1 MIYSTKQK
9 EIAKFN
15 ALSESASASELGHS
29 REELSPNH
37 TGFDGMSIEDY
48 LGYNPNDIGITRSD
62 ELAEDPAYGTFFR
75 EPIVMEAFT
84 EHFNLEDAT
93 TRKAILAMNEAD
105 QNSVLTALTSKLYDN
120 IVAKVDDIDY
130 GEIPSTKGDV
140 TKLSNYAKLRECIDL
155 LRKILK
161 EYKQDTTP
169 IDTVSL
175 ALANIESRKDLFNRA
190 FRLDVEL
197 PIILYN
203 NMVLS
208 VINSVSYM
216 IATSIEFIK
225 TPNKDSFQIV
235 LNKVAFAKTKS
246 NLLFN
251 NLKKFNKCCERR
263 DFDKSMEHVI
273 KNYVGMHE
281 AAAIG
286 GAISSFLG
294 GTVAGPILAVVG
306 ILLVII
312 PLLRELVFYFY
323 FTKMRV
329 SEFFDIQADLLQM
342 NAYNV
347 ENDNTMDDNKKQK
360 IVSSQLKIVEWFRK
374 MANKFNINSKKAEVE
389 SEKEII
395 AQSKK
400 MNIGDVDNSNLS
412 VLF

>member
-1 MIYSTKQK
+1 
-9 EIAKFN
+9 
-15 ALSESASASELGHS
+15 
-29 REELSPNH
+29 
-37 TGFDGMSIEDY
+37 
-48 LGYNPNDIGITRSD
+48 
-62 ELAEDPAYGTFFR
+62 
-75 EPIVMEAFT
+75 
-84 EHFNLEDAT
+84 
-93 TRKAILAMNEAD
+93 MNEAD

-161 EYKQDTTP
+161 EYKQDTAP

-251 NLKKFNKCCERR
+251 NLKKFNNCCERR
-263 DFDKSMEHVI
+263 DFDKAMEHVI

-286 GAISSFLG
+286 GAIGNFLG
-294 GTVAGPILAVVG
+294 SSVAGPIMAVVG
-306 ILLVII
+306 VLLVII
-312 PLLRELVFYFY
+312 PFLRELVFYFY

-329 SEFFDIQADLLQM
+329 SEFFDMQADLLQM

-347 ENDNTMDDNKKQK
+347 ENDNTMDENKKQK

-400 MNIGDVDNSNLS
+400 MNIGDVDASNLS

>member
-1 MIYSTKQK
+1 MIYSTRQK

-15 ALSESASASELGHS
+15 ALSESASASDLGHDK
-29 REELSPNH
+29 EELSPNH
-37 TGFDGMSIEDY
+37 TGFDGMRIEDY
-48 LGYNPNDIGITRSD
+48 LGYNPNDIGIARSD

-84 EHFNLEDAT
+84 KHFNLEDAT
-93 TRKAILAMNEAD
+93 TRKVILAMNEAD

-140 TKLSNYAKLRECIDL
+140 TKLTNYSKLRECIDL

-169 IDTVSL
+169 IDTVAM
-175 ALANIESRKDLFNRA
+175 ALVNIETRKDLFNRA
-190 FRLDVEL
+190 FRMDVEL

-251 NLKKFNKCCERR
+251 NLKKFNKCCESR

-286 GAISSFLG
+286 SFLT
-294 GTVAGPILAVVG
+294 GTVAGPIMAVVG

-329 SEFFDIQADLLQM
+329 SEFFDMQADLLQM

-347 ENDNTMDDNKKQK
+347 ENDGTMDDNKKQK
-360 IVSSQLKIVEWFRK
+360 IVSSQLRIVEWFRK
-374 MANKFNINSKKAEVE
+374 MANKFNINSKKAEIE

-400 MNIGDVDNSNLS
+400 MNIGDVDTSNLS